1 MVNTQNENRL
11 KISVEDCFSIVFGKI
26 FFIELFIGECEFQVK
41 LDFEFSDIFT
51 TNIYGKQLSESSA

>member
-41 LDFEFSDIFT
+41 LDFEFSDIF
-51 TNIYGKQLSESSA
+51 YHKYLW